1 MFVFQLDEAEANL
14 LVTALA
20 ELPFKTSAALIG
32 KLQVQAKEQTDSKPS
47 DAEKEPERPFKMDEV
62 KAE

>member
-1 MFVFQLDEAEANL
+1 VFVFQLEEAEANL

-32 KLQVQAKEQTDSKPS
+32 KLQGQAKEQTESKP
-47 DAEKEPERPFKMDEV
+47 AEKEPERPFKMDEV